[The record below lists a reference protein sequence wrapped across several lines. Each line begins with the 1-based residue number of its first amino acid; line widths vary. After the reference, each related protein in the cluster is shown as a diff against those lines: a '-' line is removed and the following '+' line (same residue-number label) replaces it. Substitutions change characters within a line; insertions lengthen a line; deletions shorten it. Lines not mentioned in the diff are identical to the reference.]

1 MEYALGI
8 KEIKGEVSI
17 GRAADALP
25 LLEPYRDLPREM
37 MIVIHLDPNL
47 DAKAI
52 QIAAVGNRDSCCFD
66 TRDIFRAAINRDST
80 AAMILAHNHPYEKM
94 ALPSAQDVASTK
106 RLYEVGEAARMPI
119 LDHIL
124 LAPKDYMS
132 FKFGGLVFPAGGYYV
147 YNIRS
152 HVVMRP
158 PGVRKRR
165 RS

>member
-8 KEIKGEVSI
+8 REIKGEVSI

-37 MIVIHLDPNL
+37 MIVIHLDSNL

-52 QIAAVGNRDSCCFD
+52 QVAAVGNRDSCCFD

-80 AAMILAHNHPYEKM
+80 AAMILAHNHPYEKVAM
-94 ALPSAQDVASTK
+94 PSAQDVASTK

-124 LAPKDYMS
+124 LAPRNHMS
-132 FKFGGLVFPAGGYYV
+132 FKFSGLVFPAGACYV
-147 YNIRS
+147 YNTRS
-152 HVVMRP
+152 HVVMKPR
-158 PGVRKRR
+158 RIRR
-165 RS
+165 RRP